1 MIPFEKNNI
10 DSYKLFT
17 LPLTKKLITSE
28 CPFLETV
35 QLLFETFFNTIKN
48 KRDFRNN
55 EISWFS
61 LYILYEIKIY
71 V

>member
-1 MIPFEKNNI
+1 MIPFEKNNV

-17 LPLTKKLITSE
+17 LPLTKKLIISE

-55 EISWFS
+55 EIS
-61 LYILYEIKIY
+61 
-71 V
+71 

>member
-1 MIPFEKNNI
+1 MISFEKNNV

-35 QLLFETFFNTIKN
+35 QLLFEHFLTLSKI
-48 KRDFRNN
+48 N
-55 EISWFS
+55 EIFEIMKLADS
-61 LYILYEIKIY
+61 LCIFYMR
-71 V
+71 

>member
-1 MIPFEKNNI
+1 MIPFEKNNV

-55 EISWFS
+55 EIS
-61 LYILYEIKIY
+61 
-71 V
+71 